1 MLLQHLSSRT
11 IAIFALPLYGLI
23 AFTLFIDRDSP
34 FPDLAYRILLEES
47 ERAQVDPLCC
57 RWGCIPTNSTSPVIM
72 LDACRC
78 FLIALSVV
86 NLTSLIYSV
95 RVAGLLRGG
104 EGIIGHSFDVIV
116 MPSVAL
122 HLTGSNGRVPEDPTL
137 GCLLLLK
144 SSEAVRSLLF
154 LLTLIF
160 ASFSDAVWRLL
171 RRWSLLLLLLLC
183 KDRYPLCLHS

>member
-11 IAIFALPLYGLI
+11 ISIFALPLYGLI

-72 LDACRC
+72 LDVCRC

-104 EGIIGHSFDVIV
+104 EGIIGDSFDVIV

-122 HLTGSNGRVPEDPTL
+122 HLAGSNGRVPEDPTL
-137 GCLLLLK
+137 GCLLPLLLE
-144 SSEAVRSLLF
+144 SSEAFPSLL

-160 ASFSDAVWRLL
+160 ASFSDAVRRLL

-183 KDRYPLCLHS
+183 KD